1 MGEPQICIHEYLI
14 DVVPRDPA
22 DQATNPKA
30 LQMLR
35 ELLAPDG
42 FFNPLVLTYAPKSFR
57 PLSAILVH
65 LGVKLCRAKDSK
77 SFIDA

>member
-1 MGEPQICIHEYLI
+1 MGEPQIRIYEYII

-22 DQATNPKA
+22 DQATNPEA

-35 ELLAPDG
+35 ELLTPDG
-42 FFNPLVLTYAPKSFR
+42 LFNPLVLTYAPKSFR

-65 LGVKLCRAKDSK
+65 LGVKIESRQGL
-77 SFIDA
+77 